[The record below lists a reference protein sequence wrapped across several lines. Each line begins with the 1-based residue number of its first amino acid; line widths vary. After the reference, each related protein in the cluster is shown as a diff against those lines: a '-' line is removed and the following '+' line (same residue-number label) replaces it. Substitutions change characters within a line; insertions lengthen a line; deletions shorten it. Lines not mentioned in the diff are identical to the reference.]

1 MAITISGSGITSAN
15 IADGTITTDDILASD
30 VKNLKS
36 GRKNLIINGDMQ
48 VSQRGTTAGT
58 PNTNNYLL
66 DRFTHSRF
74 GGYPDNAT
82 QSQVTD
88 APSGFTTSFKMIRN
102 SAHTLTG
109 TNATAFSQ
117 IMEGLNVSHLNW
129 GTATARP
136 ITISFWV
143 KSNQTGSFPLT
154 LADSANAYDIG
165 KLYVIGSA
173 DTWEYKT
180 VNIEAPTTGT
190 FDTGNTTS
198 FTASWG
204 FGSTSSARTAQGTT
218 WGTSNSSGSSK
229 AMVTGASTALATTNG
244 ATWQITGVQLELGS
258 VATDFEHRSY
268 GEELALCQRYYQKS
282 YREGDY
288 AGEDYSSGHSFSA
301 LSTYPGTISGWEAT
315 TPYHSFN
322 VPMARTPDVTVYSP
336 KGGAAGKFGGSYDA
350 ATSSSD
356 QTAYSVQSVN
366 RGFFCYNGS
375 SSLSSNANGNNAFHF
390 VADAEL

>member
-36 GRKNLIINGDMQ
+36 GRKNLIINGAMQ

-218 WGTSNSSGSSK
+218 WGTSNASGSSK
-229 AMVTGASTALATTNG
+229 SMVTGASTALATTNG

-268 GEELALCQRYYQKS
+268 GEELALCQRYCV
-282 YREGDY
+282 GIFAD
-288 AGEDYSSGHSFSA
+288 
-301 LSTYPGTISGWEAT
+301 
-315 TPYHSFN
+315 
-322 VPMARTPDVTVYSP
+322 
-336 KGGAAGKFGGSYDA
+336 GS
-350 ATSSSD
+350 
-356 QTAYSVQSVN
+356 N
-366 RGFFCYNGS
+366 RGFVAQGHAH
-375 SSLSSNANGNNAFHF
+375 NANNPVFWRQHSTPMRVIPSISYSSANDFNCDRGWTGNNLLAGLAIQTLRSSPECIALIGTTSGLVGGDPATLDFTDLINGYIIF
-390 VADAEL
+390 DAEL